1 MIYHVELFSC
11 AVPLVDSKLQP
22 PKPCDSS
29 SFAATGVFDLPDGAL
44 AKPLI
49 ELPNVWF
56 NPADA
61 AKTVF
66 CNTNGAT
73 ISNTFSLTK
82 YAALTGQA
90 LANAEGEDDPE
101 VKKDGDG
108 NSSEGSKAAKNPEG
122 QKAIQVYV
130 LTEDPLSTPP
140 KKVSVQDA
148 LKEASS
154 MITLQLV
161 ADGEEKDAAVTTKA
175 SAKDHSIRANQLLR
189 QCNNQASMKW
199 EDVKMAMVKQAMESV
214 LVAPSL
220 ELWSG
225 PQTKLLDL
233 TLPFETYCSQ
243 IWTSKPESTGKLI
256 VYYGLSKNYDKKTAQ
271 QVYNSKSFLLKVY
284 HLKSDKT
291 PVASMRVKEVVSPG
305 EKGIELWSDVAS
317 WTLKT
322 FRKKINTMS
331 ALESKHTFCLADGSP
346 MPDSTTLPA
355 YLELVTDLA
364 PINEDVPSISLRFKE
379 VDTNPSSWHGGAAA
393 KTAVDAL
400 KVNPKI
406 AEGDIPGSLVTVD
419 NTAFLDKSKLDLNS
433 AATAALAAAT
443 MGQEPLSVA
452 SKLDELQWALI
463 MQNCHVLHGWYLDK
477 QTNRVKMAPKPAF
490 TLRPDLN
497 IEVLEDTTETDTSP
511 TKIST
516 EMANAT
522 KQQGKINAN
531 NQHHRKEQNTN
542 AQKKN
547 GTISPET
554 GKGSAPSTE
563 TPSTQTG
570 KEKTQGGGTS
580 SSTSVP
586 RQPLWTKPNAI
597 PTFRVNDGSKIE
609 IVTVEDEQ
617 RHSMVRN
624 SFEKSSLEV
633 GVSGGY
639 AGVGVGVTGGFSSDS
654 QKGNSKEDKATTTTM
669 VGKYMLP
676 RVTLTLR
683 PEDLR
688 PTPELVRHINM
699 IKKEKNPLQ
708 VRRFYERFGY
718 FFAQEVTLGGVLL
731 STKVVDGTEHA
742 ETTKSKEAFKTAI
755 GLSVTTPIEIGV
767 SAKYEKITGNDK
779 ADVDGNRHVNDRV
792 AFEATG
798 GNTLLAG
805 NPAQWCVSV
814 GDHMSWRVI
823 ERSELKPIVD
833 AIDESS
839 PERFGDIFEWFSNTY
854 PDLLG
859 ANIEIPRSMQLFAQ
873 ARFNAVDENNKA
885 QYLVHQVD
893 KQITTEIAN
902 LSPEKFQGPRMAA
915 YEKGWDIRDGI
926 WVITPRNPKLLL
938 DGSSVTIRAS
948 HDWSDNRFLTMLRT
962 SGDFYV
968 PCISTSGHDPIWTI
982 RRAPDDKKPLPATPS
997 REPLRYNDTFC
1008 LTFDF
1013 WKNPRGYRDFF
1024 NDDRGYR
1031 RRSYPVATN
1040 NRLVLGNEIG
1050 GVKKL
1055 PKSMLIMAD
1064 EAVKPGHSVRIV
1076 KIDNAE
1082 VQVALATFKM
1092 DILASDGTD
1101 EDYDI
1106 LTKDPAAIDALN
1118 QVAKQDVKTANKPV
1132 PQT

>member
-1 MIYHVELFSC
+1 MPYHVELFSC
-11 AVPLVDSKLQP
+11 AVPRVNGKLQP
-22 PKPCDSS
+22 PKSCDAS
-29 SFAATGVFDLPDGAL
+29 SFAAIGVFDLPHAAL
-44 AKPLI
+44 TKPLI
-49 ELPNVWF
+49 ELSSAWF
-56 NPADA
+56 NPTTRSSDA
-61 AKTVF
+61 AKIVF
-66 CNTNGAT
+66 CNANGAT
-73 ISNTFSLTK
+73 ISNTLPLER
-82 YAALTGQA
+82 YAAVTEPA
-90 LANAEGEDDPE
+90 LSNAQNEP
-101 VKKDGDG
+101 KKGGDQD
-108 NSSEGSKAAKNPEG
+108 SSEGDKAVKKPEE
-122 QKAIQVYV
+122 QKAIKVYV
-130 LTEDPLSTPP
+130 LTEEPPSTPP
-140 KKVSVQDA
+140 KEVSVQDA
-148 LKEASS
+148 LKETSS

-161 ADGEEKDAAVTTKA
+161 ADSEEKEGPVTNQA
-175 SAKDHSIRANQLLR
+175 SAKVHSIRAEVLLR
-189 QCNNQASMKW
+189 QCNDRTSNQWKG
-199 EDVKMAMVKQAMESV
+199 VNMAMVRKAIESI

-243 IWTSKPESTGKLI
+243 IWASKPELAGKLI
-256 VYYGLSKNYDKKTAQ
+256 VYYGMSKNCDKKTAQ
-271 QVYNSKSFLLKVY
+271 QVYNSKSFLLKIY
-284 HLKSDKT
+284 HLKADKT
-291 PVASMRVKEVVSPG
+291 PVASMRVKEAVSPG
-305 EKGIELWSDVAS
+305 EKGVELWSDVAT
-317 WTLKT
+317 WTLKM
-322 FRKKINTMS
+322 FRKKINTMWVPLNVS
-331 ALESKHTFCLADGSP
+331 FPDGSP

-364 PINEDVPSISLRFKE
+364 PINEDVPSINLRFKE
-379 VDTNPSSWHGGAAA
+379 VDTNPSSWRGGAAA

-400 KVNPKI
+400 QVNPKFGV
-406 AEGDIPGSLVTVD
+406 GDIPTSLITAGNVD
-419 NTAFLDKSKLDLNS
+419 FLDKSKLDLNS
-433 AATAALAAAT
+433 AATTALAATT
-443 MGQEPLSVA
+443 MGTDPLSVA
-452 SKLDELQWALI
+452 SKLDELQWSFI

-477 QTNRVKMAPKPAF
+477 RTNRVKMAPKPAF

-497 IEVLEDTTETDTSP
+497 IQVLEDTAETDTP
-511 TKIST
+511 ST
-516 EMANAT
+516 NTSTQTVNPT
-522 KQQGKINAN
+522 KQQGKPNAN
-531 NQHHRKEQNTN
+531 NQNHRKEQNTN
-542 AQKKN
+542 AQTNN
-547 GTISPET
+547 GNVSSET
-554 GKGSAPSTE
+554 GKSSTPSTE
-563 TPSTQTG
+563 TPSTQAGKEKNPG
-570 KEKTQGGGTS
+570 KEKTQGGDTS
-580 SSTSVP
+580 STPSVP

-624 SFEKSSLEV
+624 SFEKSSIEA

-654 QKGNSKEDKATTTTM
+654 QKANSKEGKATTTKM

-688 PTPELVRHINM
+688 PTRELVRHINM
-699 IKKEKNPLQ
+699 IKKERDPLE

-731 STKVVDGTEHA
+731 STKVIDATQHD
-742 ETTKSKEAFKTAI
+742 ETTKSQEAFKTAI
-755 GLSVTTPIEIGV
+755 GLSVTTPVEIGV
-767 SAKYEKITGNDK
+767 SAKQEKITGNDK
-779 ADVDGNRHVNDRV
+779 TDVDGNRRVNDRV

-805 NPAQWCVSV
+805 R
-814 GDHMSWRVI
+814 HVI
-823 ERSELKPIVD
+823 FYPHKCFTMARSELKPVVD
-833 AIDESS
+833 AIHESA
-839 PERFGDIFEWFSNTY
+839 PKRFDDIFEWFSDTH

-859 ANIEIPRSMQLFAQ
+859 ENIEIPRSMQLLTQ
-873 ARFNAVDENNKA
+873 ARFNAVDENSKA

-893 KQITTEIAN
+893 KQITTKIAN

-948 HDWSDNRFLTMLRT
+948 HDWSDRRFLTMLRT

-968 PCISTSGHDPIWTI
+968 PCISTSGHDPMWTI
-982 RRAPDDKKPLPATPS
+982 RRAPDGNGPLPATPS
-997 REPLRYNDTFC
+997 RDPLKYNDTFC

-1031 RRSYPVATN
+1031 RRNYPVATN
-1040 NRLVLGNEIG
+1040 NRLVLGYETSGND
-1050 GVKKL
+1050 KL

-1064 EAVKPGHSVRIV
+1064 EAIKQGDSTRIV
-1076 KIDNAE
+1076 KIDGAE

-1106 LTKDPAAIDALN
+1106 LTKGPAEINALN
-1118 QVAKQDVKTANKPV
+1118 HVAKQEVKTDEKTV
-1132 PQT
+1132 SQT